1 MDRRDQLGTQNA
13 NQESTPTDS
22 RRNIMLV
29 LTRRPDESIVI
40 DGDIRITVVAVKG
53 DRVRIGVT
61 APKDMTVDRQ
71 EVHERRSEF
80 VSDLQESL
88 VQS

>member
-1 MDRRDQLGTQNA
+1 
-13 NQESTPTDS
+13 
-22 RRNIMLV
+22 MLV
-29 LTRRPDESIVI
+29 LTRRLGETIVI
-40 DGDIRITVVAVKG
+40 DGGISITVVAVKG

-80 VSDLQESL
+80 FISPQKAL